1 MTETQPQTET
11 MTIGALLLRAAEKW
25 PAKEA
30 IVFPEERYTF
40 AELAER
46 SLAFARSL
54 AALGVGPGVK
64 VGMLMP
70 NCPEFLFGL
79 FGIQLLGAVAVP
91 VNTRFRGAEIVHVVD
106 RADISVLMTC
116 EFADDPVDYFARVG
130 EAFPG
135 LEEASDP
142 LELEFDSAPRLRTV
156 VGFGAG
162 APAGF
167 LARSEF
173 DRLGEVV
180 ASEPIAAGERCGDAG
195 DVALILFTSGTT
207 SHPKGCLL
215 THRSLLACW
224 GCVGGR
230 MDVGEGDRVFDPL
243 PLFHLGCLG
252 PTLVV
257 VMHGATMLT
266 MRHFE
271 AGSALDLIERERA
284 TWLYTI
290 FPPITMQLIQHPT
303 FPQRDFG
310 DVRALMNVA
319 PRETLDV
326 IGRAFAPIPH
336 LQGQFGMTEGSG
348 SMSCNRLHDTPEGRV
363 ATAGPPL
370 DGMEVRVVDPDSGE
384 RLGAGERG
392 ELHVR
397 GVCVFE
403 GYYDDPSSTA
413 TVLDPEG
420 WLHTGDI
427 GEMDGE
433 GRVIYLG
440 RLKEMLKVGGENVA
454 PAEIESHISTHPAVK
469 LVQVVPLPDP
479 RLDEV
484 PVAFVELMPGEELS
498 GEEVIEYCRGKIASF
513 KIPRQVRFVSEW
525 PMSATKIQKTKLR
538 ERLAAETAGR

>member
-1 MTETQPQTET
+1 MTDTETQTET
-11 MTIGALLLRAAEKW
+11 MTIGGLLLRAAERW

-30 IVFPEERYTF
+30 IVFPGERYTF

-79 FGIQLLGAVAVP
+79 FGIELVGAVAVP
-91 VNTRFRGAEIVHVVD
+91 INTRFRGAEIVHVVD
-106 RADISVLMTC
+106 RADISVLLTR
-116 EFADDPVDYFARVG
+116 EFADDPVDYFQRVG
-130 EAFPG
+130 EAFPELG
-135 LEEASDP
+135 DAADP
-142 LELEFDSAPRLRTV
+142 LQLQLDSAARLQTV
-156 VGFGAG
+156 VGFGG
-162 APAGF
+162 GGQDGF
-167 LARSEF
+167 LPEQEF
-173 DRLGEVV
+173 EALAE
-180 ASEPIAAGERCGDAG
+180 AIAPEPIVAGERCGDPD

-215 THRSLLACW
+215 THHSLLACW
-224 GCVGGR
+224 SCVGER
-230 MDVGEGDRVFDPL
+230 MDVGQGDRVFDPL

-257 VMHGATMLT
+257 LLQGATLLT

-271 AGSALDLIERERA
+271 AGTALDLIERERA

-303 FPQRDFG
+303 FFQRDFG

-348 SMSCNRLHDTPEGRV
+348 TMTCNRLDDSPEGRL

-370 DGMEVRVVDPDSGE
+370 DGMEARVVDPDSGE
-384 RLGAGERG
+384 VLGSGQRG
-392 ELHVR
+392 ELQVR

-403 GYYDDPSSTA
+403 GYYDEPASTA
-413 TVLDPEG
+413 AVLDGEG

-427 GEMDGE
+427 GEIDAE
-433 GRVIYLG
+433 GRVSYLG

-454 PAEIESHISTHPAVK
+454 PAEIESHVSTHPAVK
-469 LVQVVPLPDP
+469 LVQVVPLADP
-479 RLDEV
+479 RLGEV
-484 PVAFVELMPGEELS
+484 PVAFVELMPGQELS
-498 GEEVIEYCRGKIASF
+498 GEEVIEHCRGKIASF
-513 KIPRQVRFVSEW
+513 KIPRQVRFVTEW

-538 ERLAAETAGR
+538 ERLAAETAGP